1 MFGIYET
8 VCSSIGGF
16 DSLPPM
22 AKLFCAIDLPTMVAS
37 VADASDAVS
46 SHDGGGHGEPSLT
59 KNLIFLLIAAVLVV
73 LNGFFVAAEFAL
85 VKVRP
90 TQIKKMVRDN
100 LAFANTAEWL
110 TQRLDNALAAC
121 QLGITMA
128 SLALG
133 YVGEPAFFSLIK
145 PLFKFTGMGETA
157 LHVVAF
163 IIAFSII
170 TALHLVIGE
179 QAPKIF
185 AIREPEKMV
194 RWCALPMKMSY
205 YILFLPMFALNWITS
220 LILAKLGVHGET
232 GHGAPHSEE
241 DIRAIMKESQVFGH
255 LSQFEHRLINEVF
268 EFDDMICRYV
278 MVPRNEVEFLDVNEP
293 FPKLLEKAKSSKFT
307 RYPVCDGSLDSLL
320 GVVHTKDFLG
330 IAADADFDV
339 KTLMREPTKV
349 PENMPISDA
358 LKHFQTTHQLL
369 TFVIDEY
376 GAIIGIMT
384 LENVLE
390 KIIGPVDDEFDAL
403 HQPKIRSVGE
413 GKFIVQGSTH
423 ITDVERT
430 LGLNLDQKDVDTVAG
445 VLMSRSGKIP
455 EKGDI
460 VEFVGARA
468 EILEVKNDH
477 AELIRFSIEEPV
489 GSDDTQPEN
498 SEH

>member
-1 MFGIYET
+1 MFGIYES

-16 DSLPPM
+16 YLNLSAAHLLLD
-22 AKLFCAIDLPTMVAS
+22 IDVPILL
-37 VADASDAVS
+37 AVS
-46 SHDGGGHGEPSLT
+46 SESPTATAEEISTTGKLLSLLLA
-59 KNLIFLLIAAVLVV
+59 LILVV
-73 LNGFFVAAEFAL
+73 VNGFFVAAEFAL

-90 TQIKKMVRDN
+90 TQIDRMVREKK
-100 LAFANTAEWL
+100 LFAKTAHWL
-110 TQRLDNALAAC
+110 TGRLDNALAAC

-133 YVGEPAFFSLIK
+133 WVGEPAFASLIE
-145 PLFKFTGMGETA
+145 PLFKFFGLGNTA

-163 IIAFSII
+163 IFAFSVI
-170 TALHLVIGE
+170 TALHLVVGE

-194 RWCALPMKMSY
+194 RWCAVPMKFAY
-205 YILFLPMFALNWITS
+205 YAMYPFMYVLNWITT
-220 LILAKLGVHGET
+220 LILAKLGLEGET

-241 DIRAIMKESQVFGH
+241 DIRAILAESHVFGH
-255 LSQFEHRLINEVF
+255 LSKDEHRLINEVF
-268 EFDDMICRYV
+268 EFDDLVCRYV

-293 FPKLLEKAKSSKFT
+293 FPALMAKAKKTRFT
-307 RYPVCDGSLDSLL
+307 RYPVCDSSLDSLL

-330 IAADADFDV
+330 IAQDADFDI

-349 PENMPISDA
+349 PENMPLSDV

-376 GAIIGIMT
+376 GAIIGIVT

-403 HQPKIRSVGE
+403 HQPKIRNVGK
-413 GKFIVQGSTH
+413 GKFIIQGSTH
-423 ITDVERT
+423 IADVERT

-455 EKGDI
+455 EKGDL
-460 VEFVGARA
+460 VDFDGARA

-477 AELIRFSIEEPV
+477 AEVIQFSLVDPV
-489 GSDDTQPEN
+489 ESDGASGN
-498 SEH
+498 SSGH

>member
-8 VCSSIGGF
+8 VF
-16 DSLPPM
+16 
-22 AKLFCAIDLPTMVAS
+22 AIYDGYFSAPF
-37 VADASDAVS
+37 VADAILSFDLSPLLASSVDTEPASAPSDGLSVS
-46 SHDGGGHGEPSLT
+46 QKLISLV
-59 KNLIFLLIAAVLVV
+59 IALVLVV
-73 LNGFFVAAEFAL
+73 INGFFVAAEFAL

-90 TQIKKMVRDN
+90 TQIDKMVREKK
-100 LAFANTAEWL
+100 AFANTAQWL
-110 TQRLDNALAAC
+110 AGRLDNALAAC

-133 YVGEPAFFSLIK
+133 WVGEPAFASLIE
-145 PLFKFTGMGETA
+145 PAFQYFGLSDTA

-163 IIAFSII
+163 IFAFSTI
-170 TALHLVIGE
+170 TALHLVVGE

-194 RWCALPMKMSY
+194 RWCALPMKLSY
-205 YILFLPMFALNWITS
+205 YLLFPFMYVLNWITT
-220 LILAKLGVHGET
+220 LILAKLGLRGET

-241 DIRAIMKESQVFGH
+241 DIRAILAESHVFGH
-255 LSQFEHRLINEVF
+255 LSKSEHRLINAVF

-293 FPKLLEKAKSSKFT
+293 FPKLLAKAKQSKFT
-307 RYPVCDGSLDSLL
+307 RYPVCDSSLDSLL

-330 IAADADFDV
+330 IAEDADFDI
-339 KTLMREPTKV
+339 KSLMREPTKV
-349 PENMPISDA
+349 PENMPISNV

-376 GAIIGIMT
+376 GAIIGIVT

-403 HQPKIRSVGE
+403 HQPKIKSLGD
-413 GKFIVQGSTH
+413 GKFIIQGSTH
-423 ITDVERT
+423 IADVERT
-430 LGLNLDQKDVDTVAG
+430 LDLSLDPKDVDTVAG

-460 VEFVGARA
+460 VDFDGARA
-468 EILEVKNDH
+468 EILEVKHDH
-477 AELIRFSIEEPV
+477 AELIRFSLVEATDPDGGATKTE
-489 GSDDTQPEN
+489 Q
-498 SEH
+498 H

>member
-16 DSLPPM
+16 DSISPM
-22 AKLFCAIDLPTMVAS
+22 AKFFCAVDVPTLVAS
-37 VADASDAVS
+37 VADAADAAS
-46 SHDGGGHGEPSLT
+46 SHDGGGHGESSLT
-59 KNLIFLLIAAVLVV
+59 KNLIFLCIAAILVV

-100 LAFANTAEWL
+100 LAFAKTAEWL
-110 TQRLDNALAAC
+110 ADRLDNSLAAC

-133 YVGEPAFFSLIK
+133 YVGEPAFFKLIE
-145 PLFKFTGMGETA
+145 PLFKFTGMGETVQ
-157 LHVVAF
+157 HVVGF

-194 RWCALPMKMSY
+194 RWCALPMKISY
-205 YILFLPMFALNWITS
+205 YILFIPMYALNWITS

-293 FPKLLEKAKSSKFT
+293 FPKLLEKAKKSMFT

-369 TFVIDEY
+369 KRRASFF
-376 GAIIGIMT
+376 III
-384 LENVLE
+384 N
-390 KIIGPVDDEFDAL
+390 
-403 HQPKIRSVGE
+403 
-413 GKFIVQGSTH
+413 
-423 ITDVERT
+423 
-430 LGLNLDQKDVDTVAG
+430 
-445 VLMSRSGKIP
+445 
-455 EKGDI
+455 
-460 VEFVGARA
+460 
-468 EILEVKNDH
+468 
-477 AELIRFSIEEPV
+477 
-489 GSDDTQPEN
+489 
-498 SEH
+498 

>member
-1 MFGIYET
+1 MIGIYET

-16 DSLPPM
+16 TSIPPM
-22 AKLFCAIDLPTMVAS
+22 ANLILEIDLPTLFAS
-37 VADASDAVS
+37 VTDQAADAA
-46 SHDGGGHGEPSLT
+46 SHGGGGHGESSLT
-59 KNLIFLLIAAVLVV
+59 KNLIFLLIAAILVV

-90 TQIKKMVRDN
+90 TQISKMVRDN
-100 LAFANTAEWL
+100 LAFAKTAQWL
-110 TQRLDNALAAC
+110 TDRLDNTLAAC

-157 LHVVAF
+157 LHIVAF

-179 QAPKIF
+179 QAPKIY

-194 RWCALPMKMSY
+194 RWCALPMKISY
-205 YILFLPMFALNWITS
+205 YILYLPMYALNWITS
-220 LILAKLGVHGET
+220 LILSKLGVHGET

-268 EFDDMICRYV
+268 EFDDMVCRYV
-278 MVPRNEVEFLDVNEP
+278 MVPRNEVEILDVNEP
-293 FPKLLEKAKSSKFT
+293 FPKLLAQAKKSKFT
-307 RYPVCDGSLDSLL
+307 RYPVCDSSLDSLL

-330 IAADADFDV
+330 IAPDADFDI

-358 LKHFQTTHQLL
+358 LRHFQTTHQLL
-369 TFVIDEY
+369 TFVIDAY

-390 KIIGPVDDEFDAL
+390 KIVGPVDDEFDAL
-403 HQPKIRSVGE
+403 HQPKIRAAGE
-413 GKFIVQGSTH
+413 GKFIIQGRTH
-423 ITDVERT
+423 ITDVEKAV
-430 LGLNLDQKDVDTVAG
+430 GLNLDHKDVDTFAG
-445 VLMSRSGKIP
+445 VLMSRSGKLP

-477 AELIRFSIEEPV
+477 AEVIRFSVEKTV
-489 GSDDTQPEN
+489 DPEDES
-498 SEH
+498 SEKSAH